1 MSDDH
6 NDMAIPKGKST
17 AHHLMPTKIVYV
29 SFDVETGG
37 EYCGII
43 QEKI

>member
-1 MSDDH
+1 MSDDDD
-6 NDMAIPKGKST
+6 DMAIPKGKSI
-17 AHHLMPTKIVYV
+17 AHHLMPMVYV
-29 SFDVETGG
+29 SCDVETGG